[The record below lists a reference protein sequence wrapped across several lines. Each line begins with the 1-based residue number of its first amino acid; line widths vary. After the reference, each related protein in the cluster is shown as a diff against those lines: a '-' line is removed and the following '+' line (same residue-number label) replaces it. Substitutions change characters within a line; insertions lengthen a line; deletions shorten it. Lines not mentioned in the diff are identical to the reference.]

1 MHSKVM
7 LALLNISD
15 LKGQFIYMLEDTFL
29 LWFRILVQ
37 LPWTSFVCAEHRYN
51 YNETIW
57 KLQVSTTP

>member
-37 LPWTSFVCAEHRYN
+37 LP
-51 YNETIW
+51 
-57 KLQVSTTP
+57 

>member
-15 LKGQFIYMLEDTFL
+15 LKGQFIYMYMLEDTFL

-37 LPWTSFVCAEHRYN
+37 LP
-51 YNETIW
+51 
-57 KLQVSTTP
+57 

>member
-15 LKGQFIYMLEDTFL
+15 LNGQFIYMLEDTFL

-37 LPWTSFVCAEHRYN
+37 LP
-51 YNETIW
+51 
-57 KLQVSTTP
+57 